1 MYDMKKNCYM
11 KLPFFFTSGMEFLLC
26 LVVLSMVSVSCG
38 NSSKK
43 NTSSDDN
50 QMEANLIGTD
60 GLDEIAEESIDIPIP
75 INLIHTEDEDMKQL
89 VDAEYEVTH
98 ETDKDVFI
106 DINSRYYK
114 HYMSGTRFMADKIA
128 VFENS
133 ENVEY
138 LTMNLDVVN
147 NTSERLSIKELNI
160 KVDESKPDTT
170 PLIYICTTEEVSNSI
185 YFVNESWLNWKGF
198 TFSYSL
204 MKSGESFDGQYKKK
218 RHIPYFDSYTIID
231 LLPDMISM
239 GYDYDGLIKSIKTLY
254 PHSSDDEDT
263 DDVSGK
269 CVELYITEEDDNFGY
284 FQNKF
289 EPFRLKKG
297 DFDEYVGSA
306 TLYGSIKF
314 DDSDFKVDFI
324 AEISLSTSGGFGALS
339 YENDKFDVK
348 LQSSGEDYTIRLPYT
363 TVIEPYGT
371 EMIKLSIKA
380 DKSSL
385 HRFHVD
391 IKNDN
396 GLKIRSKDVHFHHY
410 YPKN

>member
-1 MYDMKKNCYM
+1 MKNNYFM
-11 KLPFFFTSGMEFLLC
+11 KLLYFITSGMVLLLC
-26 LVVLSMVSVSCG
+26 LVVISMVSVSCG
-38 NSSKK
+38 SSYKK
-43 NTSSDDN
+43 NISSDDN
-50 QMEANLIGTD
+50 QMEAHLNGTD
-60 GLDEIAEESIDIPIP
+60 GLDEIAEESIDIPIA
-75 INLIHTEDEDMKQL
+75 INLIHTEDEDMRQL

-98 ETDKDVFI
+98 ETDKDIYI

-133 ENVEY
+133 ENVEH

-147 NTSERLSIKELNI
+147 NTNERLSIKELKI

-185 YFVNESWLNWKGF
+185 YFVNESWFDWKGF

-204 MKSGESFDGQYKKK
+204 LKSGESFDGQYKKK
-218 RHIPYFDSYTIID
+218 RHVPYFGSYTIID

-239 GYDYDGLIKSIKTLY
+239 GYDYDGLIESIKTFH
-254 PHSSDDEDT
+254 PHSTDDEDT
-263 DDVSGK
+263 DDASSK
-269 CVELYITEEDDNFGY
+269 CVELYITEDDEHLGY

-289 EPFRLKKG
+289 EPFGLKKG
-297 DFDEYVGSA
+297 NFDEYVGSA

-348 LQSSGEDYTIRLPYT
+348 LKSSGENYTLRFPYT
-363 TVIEPYGT
+363 TVIEPYGA
-371 EMIKLSIKA
+371 EMIRLSLKA
-380 DKSSL
+380 DRSSL
-385 HRFHVD
+385 HKFHVD
-391 IKNDN
+391 INNDN
-396 GLKIRSKDVHFHHY
+396 EMKIRSKDVHFHHY